1 MRPSA
6 KNGFLQERLSKLS
19 PAPLSNHGLHY
30 ELPKHPSLRWATPGQ
45 GRHKVYGDSRRGGW
59 AGHLWAVCWSLG
71 PERWRRLVWRNLH
84 THTQRGQSRQW
95 LETPEVSEIPGN
107 ELRVGKQEE
116 ASKAILGRPASSRS
130 VRSPWTG
137 GWREWRDSPP
147 ETGFQQDSPFLHW
160 DLEKAPGQRELGGWR
175 GGWIRRRGEGRQQ
188 GPRVRRR
195 PEATGERL
203 LPRQQLRS
211 RSEKAFAGKDSRG
224 GSDVRE
230 GKALL
235 LGPLVWEALGS
246 KVTHGSSE
254 LSGRNREN
262 VHTGDTDT
270 LTSLGAGRGA
280 PETIRHSHAPPAPQ
294 RETHIRPE
302 LQRKLVR
309 LLLYRLPK
317 HTEHEERGHRPA
329 LHTAGTTALEEP
341 RRGCLKVGL
350 LTALRG
356 RRNSPKEQSRPPCPP
371 RPGGTALDHWL
382 QQEMNGFIFL
392 GNVLLKKISPGVRGE
407 RGAFMI
413 QNPGETV
420 QPSYPCSWSFAGV

>member
-1 MRPSA
+1 MARGGRRVLRPSA

-160 DLEKAPGQRELGGWR
+160 DLEKAPGQRERGGWR

-211 RSEKAFAGKDSRG
+211 RSEKAFAGKGLTCGRERHCCWGRWFGKPWDRRSPTGAQSSQEGTGKTCTRATLTLLQAWGRG
-224 GSDVRE
+224 EEHLRRSDTRTP
-230 GKALL
+230 LL
-235 LGPLVWEALGS
+235 LRSV
-246 KVTHGSSE
+246 
-254 LSGRNREN
+254 
-262 VHTGDTDT
+262 
-270 LTSLGAGRGA
+270 
-280 PETIRHSHAPPAPQ
+280 
-294 RETHIRPE
+294 
-302 LQRKLVR
+302 
-309 LLLYRLPK
+309 K
-317 HTEHEERGHRPA
+317 HTY
-329 LHTAGTTALEEP
+329 
-341 RRGCLKVGL
+341 
-350 LTALRG
+350 
-356 RRNSPKEQSRPPCPP
+356 
-371 RPGGTALDHWL
+371 
-382 QQEMNGFIFL
+382 
-392 GNVLLKKISPGVRGE
+392 VLNCRE
-407 RGAFMI
+407 
-413 QNPGETV
+413 
-420 QPSYPCSWSFAGV
+420 SW